1 MYSDNPIILQLISLL
16 KQFNIRKIVISPGGR
31 HVQLSLSLEADPF
44 FQLYSVVDE
53 RSAAFF
59 ALGLIMETG
68 EPVAIACT
76 SGTACINYSSGV
88 AEAYYQH
95 LPLLILSADRLPHL
109 LNQEEDQMLDQIQIF
124 KKITKFQAN
133 LPHINNE
140 LDKWWCNRLINEAL
154 NNLTVHG
161 SGPVQINFPIK
172 DIYGNNFEVM
182 ELPKVRKININ
193 SALHKLNYSLF
204 AEKLQN
210 KKIILIWG
218 QSVAATEDLIK
229 AIYTFVSD
237 YSAIILT
244 DPMSNCPIKG
254 AIKNSLGLLH
264 GLTFNDRQF
273 LTPDIVITFGGSIVF
288 NDECKRLCSESGTQ
302 HWSIDPSGDVSDPFH
317 NLTEVFEMDE
327 LNFFNS
333 INDYMNSEAVSEGS
347 VNFKNLW
354 VKLSEELPEPRLE
367 PYNQLTVI
375 GRFIKNLPSR
385 SSLHLANSNAIRF
398 ASCYSIP
405 DDIKIFC
412 NRGLN
417 GIDGS
422 MSSAIGFACCSSS
435 TTFYIT
441 GDLSFFYDMNSLTI
455 KHLSPNLRILLINNY
470 GGGFMYNQRRIV
482 NGEKSLTL
490 AADNKLEVKKWVESV
505 GFTYYKA
512 HNNDEVEQGIMKLVN
527 PESDN
532 PIILEVFTDIK
543 EDGYLLWNY
552 YRTLDNRTLLDKIK
566 GKLHQKFSK

>member
-1 MYSDNPIILQLISLL
+1 MYSDNPIVLQLISLL

-44 FQLYSVVDE
+44 FDLYSVVDE

-88 AEAYYQH
+88 AEAFYQH
-95 LPLLILSADRLPHL
+95 LPLLILSADRLPHF
-109 LNQEEDQMLDQIQIF
+109 LNQGEDQMLDQIQIF
-124 KKITKFQAN
+124 KNITKFQAN
-133 LPHINNE
+133 LPHINTE

-154 NNLTVHG
+154 NKLTVHG

-172 DIYGNNFEVM
+172 DIYGNNFEVK
-182 ELPKVRKININ
+182 ELPRVRKFTIN
-193 SALHKLNYSLF
+193 SALHKLNFSSF
-204 AEKLQN
+204 AKKLRN

-218 QSVAATEDLIK
+218 QSVAATESLCKEIDK
-229 AIYTFVSD
+229 FVSD
-237 YSAIILT
+237 YDAVILT
-244 DPMSNCPIKG
+244 DPMANCPVKG

-264 GLTFNDRQF
+264 GLPFNDRQF
-273 LTPDIVITFGGSIVF
+273 LTPDIVITFGGSTVF
-288 NDECKRLCSESGTQ
+288 TVECRILCSTHVTQ

-327 LNFFNS
+327 LVFFS
-333 INDYMNSEAVSEGS
+333 LINDCFSNKGAFPD
-347 VNFKNLW
+347 NFKNLW
-354 VKLSEELPEPRLE
+354 LSLSEELLE
-367 PYNQLTVI
+367 PKLEQYNQLTVI
-375 GRFIKNLPSR
+375 GRFIKHLPAS

-405 DDIKIFC
+405 DNVKVYC

-422 MSSAIGFACCSSS
+422 MSSAIGFASSS
-435 TTFYIT
+435 PSPVFYIT
-441 GDLSFFYDMNSLTI
+441 GDLSFFYDMNSLAI
-455 KHLSPNLRILLINNY
+455 KHLSSNLRILLINNY
-470 GGGFMYNQRRIV
+470 GGGFMYNQKRIV

-490 AADNKLEVKKWVESV
+490 AADNKVEVKRWVESV
-505 GFTYYKA
+505 GFKYYSA
-512 HNNDEVEQGIMKLVN
+512 HNNEEVEQGIRELVKS
-527 PESDN
+527 ESDN
-532 PIILEVFTDIK
+532 PIILEVFTNLK
-543 EDGYLLWNY
+543 EDGNLLWNY
-552 YRTLDNRTLLDKIK
+552 YGTLDNRTLLDKIK
-566 GKLHQKFSK
+566 GKLHQKFSR